1 MLKLNKFIGFLI
13 CLEIIFIATMIPY
26 KIGIPIKNIDLTIVN
41 FPITFQVTSFILL
54 TSIFTDKLVIKAYI
68 TYLIIGL
75 FFLPTLYGGGS
86 LGYMLT
92 PNFGYLLG
100 IVPLI
105 IVINRLNKRKN
116 VKIIEIFKT
125 CICSLMVMHIIGIS
139 YLSIK
144 LIMLNKFSLIP
155 YNISLYSLS
164 KIPYEI
170 LTLIPTIFVIKII
183 NNYKSKD
190 K

>member
-1 MLKLNKFIGFLI
+1 MLKLNRFIGFLI

-26 KIGIPIKNIDLTIVN
+26 KIGFSIKNIDLNIIN

-54 TSIFTDKLVIKAYI
+54 TSIFKGKLVIKAYI

-75 FFLPTLYGGGS
+75 LFLPILYGGGS

-100 IVPLI
+100 IIPLI
-105 IVINRLNKRKN
+105 IVINTLNKTKEL
-116 VKIIEIFKT
+116 KIIEIFIT
-125 CICSLMVMHIIGIS
+125 CISSLMIMHIIGIS

-144 LIMLNKFSLIP
+144 LIMLNKISLIP
-155 YNISLYSLS
+155 YNISLYSFS
-164 KIPYEI
+164 KIPYEVI
-170 LTLIPTIFVIKII
+170 TLIPTIFVIKII
-183 NNYKSKD
+183 SNLKSKY